1 MKLTDRAKI
10 IGLTAFAAL
19 AANVGLAFAADGP
32 VDKGI
37 TLQPAASEVAHDIA
51 WFHNAILMPVMVGIS
66 LLVLVLLV
74 YVAIKFNEKA
84 NPKPATFTHNV
95 PLEIAWTAVPVL
107 ILIFIAIFSFPLL
120 YKEDVT
126 PANYDVTVKVTGN
139 QWYWSYEYPD
149 EEGLSLTANMLTAEE
164 AKAQN
169 KPFQFATDTAVV
181 VPVNKTVRVQV
192 TASDVIHAW
201 ALPAFGV
208 KIDAVPGTLNETWF
222 KAERTGTFYGQCSE
236 ICGIRHAFMPIEIK
250 VVTQAEYDAWIA
262 SHKTASVASPAQLA
276 QAQ

>member
-1 MKLTDRAKI
+1 MKLFDYAKN
-10 IGLTAFAAL
+10 IGLYATIALTANIQMAHAAE
-19 AANVGLAFAADGP
+19 GP
-32 VDKGI
+32 VPQGI
-37 TLQPAASEVAHDIA
+37 TLQPAASEVARDIA
-51 WFHNAILMPVMVGIS
+51 QFHDVILMPVMVGIS
-66 LLVLVLLV
+66 LLVLALLI
-74 YVAIKFNEKA
+74 YVGIKFNEKA
-84 NPKPATFTHNV
+84 NPTPATFTHNV

-126 PANYDVTVKVTGN
+126 PAKYDVTVKVTGN

-149 EEGLSLTANMLTAEE
+149 ADGLSLTANMLTKEE

-169 KPFQFATDTAVV
+169 KPFQFGTDAPLV
-181 VPVNKTVRVQV
+181 VPVNKVVRVQI
-192 TASDVIHAW
+192 TASDVIHSW

-250 VVTQAEYDAWIA
+250 VVTDAEYAAWIA
-262 SHKTASVASPAQLA
+262 SHKTADASPLQLA